1 MKFHR
6 AYRVGIPLA
15 AGAALIA
22 SPAFATFGVPIPEPG
37 GMAIFAVAIA
47 VAAVAIRVSRR
58 R

>member
-1 MKFHR
+1 MRFHR
-6 AYRVGIPLA
+6 ARRVGIPLA

-22 SPAFATFGVPIPEPG
+22 SPAFATNLPAIPEPG
-37 GMAIFAVAIA
+37 GMAIFAVALA